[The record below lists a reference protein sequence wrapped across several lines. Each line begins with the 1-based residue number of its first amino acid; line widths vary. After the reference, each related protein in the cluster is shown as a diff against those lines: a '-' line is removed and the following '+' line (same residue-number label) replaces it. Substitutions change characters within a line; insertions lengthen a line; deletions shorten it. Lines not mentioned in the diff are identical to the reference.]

1 MHRLSLDDLAQ
12 YLERLSP
19 QTKIEVVVASAGK
32 SASNNALQEV
42 ADILTDNGYKVLRQH
57 VKPLDVSMPEGGVHY
72 VDQNIVDSLGG
83 AQLAASSVMIDCYLE
98 SKI

>member
-42 ADILTDNGYKVLRQH
+42 ADILKDNGYKVLRQD
-57 VKPLDVSMPEGGVHY
+57 VGSVDVSLPKGGIHY
-72 VDQNIVDSLGG
+72 VDQNIIDRLGG
-83 AQLAASSVMIDCYLE
+83 AQLAASSIMIDCYLE
-98 SKI
+98 SKN